1 MQCRSI
7 LWRLVSFLTYV
18 LLGGLVFRHF
28 ENNEA
33 NDPPEKNLENLLI
46 DRLNKAFNISTEN
59 ITAELKD
66 FLRNCTCKKHQK
78 EWSFLESI
86 DFVLQLLTT
95 IGKIMIRCVVG

>member
-7 LWRLVSFLTYV
+7 LWRLVLFLTYV
-18 LLGGLVFRHF
+18 LLGALVFMHI

-33 NDPPEKNLENLLI
+33 NNLAEKTLENLLI
-46 DRLNKAFNISTEN
+46 DRLNKAFNISAEN

-66 FLRNCTCKKHQK
+66 FLWNCTRKENQK
-78 EWSFLESI
+78 AWSFLNSI

-95 IGKIMIRCVVG
+95 IGKIRIRFVVG